1 MTEFKKYTFTELS
14 SVLMNIYY
22 NYDEIP
28 EFVRQTAEYFQYLEE
43 LAVTSVITEEKDN
56 YDKLKN

>member
-1 MTEFKKYTFTELS
+1 MTEIKKYTFTELS
-14 SVLMNIYY
+14 SILMNVYY

-43 LAVTSVITEEKDN
+43 LAVTGIITEETEN